1 MHVVCRESTQY
12 PTRESKTKR
21 KTKTKRERERERER
35 EEERRLSSWVDARQ
49 RTDERIVLSA

>member
-35 EEERRLSSWVDARQ
+35 ESGKKRGDYPVGSTHDSART
-49 RTDERIVLSA
+49 RE